1 MTDGSVVLRLQAA
14 ERHLAELE
22 NVLPVEAQR
31 KQAGSEV
38 QNAEARVKQAQ
49 RERDAVL
56 ATWRSTVVA
65 LGLPE
70 SLDAAAA
77 GDA

>member
-38 QNAEARVKQAQ
+38 QNADARLKQAQ
-49 RERDAVL
+49 RERDAII
-56 ATWRSTVVA
+56 ATWRTTVAAV
-65 LGLPE
+65 GL
-70 SLDAAAA
+70 A
-77 GDA
+77 GIARRRSAC

>member
-38 QNAEARVKQAQ
+38 QNAEARAEAGPARARRAARHV
-49 RERDAVL
+49 AVDGRR
-56 ATWRSTVVA
+56 AGAAGVA
-65 LGLPE
+65 RR
-70 SLDAAAA
+70 AAAA
-77 GDA
+77 

>member
-31 KQAGSEV
+31 KQAGGEV
-38 QNAEARVKQAQ
+38 QNAEARLKQAQ
-49 RERDAVL
+49 RERDARARHV
-56 ATWRSTVVA
+56 ASRRSPRWGCRSRSTRS
-65 LGLPE
+65 GC
-70 SLDAAAA
+70 
-77 GDA
+77 